1 MELLVPFRAIS
12 GSGQHKEY
20 GEELK
25 HKPLHAR
32 LTTPFEG
39 ISEYNEKHSLQA
51 SAICSW
57 LSGESLPNYVPPMAM
72 KLGAP
77 PTQPPVFHRSKL
89 SFTWHLSNDLNMQ
102 V

>member
-1 MELLVPFRAIS
+1 MIFPAEGAIPSFQFLRPKTLESLVTFRAIS

-51 SAICSW
+51 SAICS
-57 LSGESLPNYVPPMAM
+57 
-72 KLGAP
+72 
-77 PTQPPVFHRSKL
+77 
-89 SFTWHLSNDLNMQ
+89 
-102 V
+102 